1 MEGKIIGYEQF
12 GELKNMLIEHARE
25 SAFIHVS
32 LRNGRNRIKEA
43 KSKIVGIY
51 DRFICV
57 ESRINN
63 YDESFTINYIDILT
77 KNVIIKELNL

>member
-1 MEGKIIGYEQF
+1 MESKIIGYERF
-12 GELKNMLIEHARE
+12 GELKNMLIEHMKK
-25 SAFIHVS
+25 SDFIHVS

-63 YDESFTINYIDILT
+63 YDEAFTINYIDILT